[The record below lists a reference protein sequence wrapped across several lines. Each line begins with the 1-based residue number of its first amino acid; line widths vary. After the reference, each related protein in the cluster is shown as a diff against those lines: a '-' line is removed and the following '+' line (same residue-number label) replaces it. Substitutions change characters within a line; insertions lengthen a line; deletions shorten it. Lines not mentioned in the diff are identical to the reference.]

1 MFESLAD
8 RIREDEHKEVNP
20 TERIVRWT
28 VVAVGSIMLFGG
40 LYLGIRML
48 GG

>member
-1 MFESLAD
+1 MFESLSD
-8 RIREDEHKEVNP
+8 RIKADENKEVNP
-20 TERIVRWT
+20 TERIVRW
-28 VVAVGSIMLFGG
+28 VVVGVGSILLFGG